1 MNHSCVT
8 WWRIHMKRCGSVLCT
23 REMTL
28 SNDRSTAFI
37 WDMTYLCVT
46 PWRIHMKQCGLV
58 RRTREMTLSN
68 NRSTACIWDMTHSYE
83 TWLIHMRHDLFV
95 CVLTYSYGPIID
107 IDKKKVST
115 QHTETHC
122 NTLTQHTSTRTHTP
136 ASHQCQWWAQQYR
149 QHTAPHCNTLQ
160 HTATHCTALQRA
172 LTHLH
177 LISVNDELSN
187 IGNTLQH
194 TATHCNTLHAPQ
206 HALTH
211 LHFISVN
218 DEVSTIGFTILA
230 WCKINLWDMTHSFE
244 LFVGHDSF
252 IWVVCGTWLI
262 HLRYH

>member
-1 MNHSCVT
+1 
-8 WWRIHMKRCGSVLCT
+8 
-23 REMTL
+23 
-28 SNDRSTAFI
+28 
-37 WDMTYLCVT
+37 
-46 PWRIHMKQCGLV
+46 
-58 RRTREMTLSN
+58 
-68 NRSTACIWDMTHSYE
+68 MTHSYE
-83 TWLIHMRHDLFV
+83 TWILHVWHHDVFIWNDVGRCFAHGKWPFQMMDPLHSYETWLTYVWHHDVFIWNNVGWCVVRGKWPFQIIDPLHAYETWLIHMKHDSFIWDM
-95 CVLTYSYGPIID
+95 TYSYVYWLIRMAPL
-107 IDKKKVST
+107 ST
-115 QHTETHC
+115 LIKRRC
-122 NTLTQHTSTRTHTP
+122 RRNTLKHTVTH
-136 ASHQCQWWAQQYR
+136 WR
-149 QHTAPHCNTLQ
+149 NTLQ
-160 HTATHCTALQRA
+160 HA